1 MLMPQVHRSLYP
13 SKTSLILP
21 KPRIYSH
28 SHAASLVPSRSS
40 FTKTKRNGR
49 VGYKTSNNVKAI
61 ATEIPVQRTKF
72 KANVTV
78 KRNDGSKNKQSDW
91 TGGTLRLELV
101 FADLDP
107 DTGEVRSLTAR
118 ASQAGQADD
127 DVLFEAEFEVPP
139 DYGEVGAVFVTN
151 ELSDEAMFIKKIV
164 LDGSPH
170 HGRVLLTCQAWVRF
184 QQKRLFFTNKSTYLP
199 GKTPSGLRRLRKVEL
214 ENLRGNCQGERKKG
228 DRIYDYDVYNDL
240 GDPDS
245 PEDLTRPVLG
255 GKELPYPRRCRTGRP
270 VLTKKEPSMETRSEY
285 IYVPQ
290 DEEFSNTK
298 QKSYRKMQELESK
311 RLLFLALQTGRDDEA
326 KFPYFT
332 AIDVLFNE
340 GINLP
345 SAQLI
350 MQRVLEA
357 VDGKAPQVM
366 KRDRFCWV
374 RDEEFA
380 RQTLAGVN
388 PSSIQLVTEW
398 PLRSKLD
405 PEIYGAPESAITD
418 EMIEEEIKPFTTV
431 EEAVKQKKL
440 FILDYHDLLLP
451 FVRQVRELG
460 SATLYGSR
468 TLFFLTPQGRLRPL
482 AIELTRP
489 KMDGN
494 PQWKK
499 VFRPTWKSTDVWLW
513 RLAKANVLAHDSCYH
528 QLITHWLR
536 THCATEPYVIAANRQ
551 LSAMHPIYRLLHPHF
566 RYTMEINA
574 EARKSLI
581 NAGGTIES
589 TFSPGKYSMELSS
602 VVYDKQWRFDHQGL
616 PMDLIS
622 RGMAI
627 EDPTSPHGLKLAV
640 EDYPYANDGLELWA
654 IIKKWVSDYANHYYP
669 EASLIESD
677 SELLAWWEEVRTVG
691 HGDKKDEPWWPELR
705 TPQDLIEIITTIVW
719 VASGHHAAVNFG
731 QYAYA
736 GYFPNRPPITR
747 RKMPNEDPKDED
759 WKLFLE
765 KPVEI
770 LLETFPSQLQAAT
783 VMVALKVLS
792 EHSPDEEYL
801 GEKIEPVWAEDPVIK
816 SYFEKFHGSLIE
828 LERIIDRKNAD
839 ENFVNRHGAGVMPYE
854 LLKPFSKPG
863 ITGQGV
869 PYSISI

>member
-1 MLMPQVHRSLYP
+1 M
-13 SKTSLILP
+13 
-21 KPRIYSH
+21 
-28 SHAASLVPSRSS
+28 
-40 FTKTKRNGR
+40 
-49 VGYKTSNNVKAI
+49 
-61 ATEIPVQRTKF
+61 ATESPAQLTKF

-78 KRNDGSKNKQSDW
+78 ERHDGSKDKRSDW
-91 TGGTLRLELV
+91 TSGTLRLELV

-107 DTGEVRSLTAR
+107 REERSLTGIIIYER

-127 DVLFEAEFEVPP
+127 DVLFEAEVEVPP
-139 DYGEVGAVFVTN
+139 DHGEVGAVFVTN
-151 ELSDEAMFIKKIV
+151 ELSDEAIFIKEIV

-170 HGRVLLTCQAWVRF
+170 HGRVSLTYSY
-184 QQKRLFFTNKSTYLP
+184 TNFVDNVEQSTYLP
-199 GKTPSGLRRLRKVEL
+199 YKTPSGLRRLRQDEL
-214 ENLRGNCQGERKKG
+214 VNLRGNCQGERKKG
-228 DRIYDYDVYNDL
+228 DRVYDYDVYNDL

-270 VLTKKEPSMETRSEY
+270 LTKKEQSMETRSKY

-290 DEEFSNTK
+290 DEEFSSTK
-298 QKSYRKMQELESK
+298 QKSFRKMQELESK
-311 RLLFLALQTGRDDEA
+311 RLLFLALQTGNDNEA

-332 AIDVLFNE
+332 AIDVLFNG

-350 MQRVLEA
+350 MQRILEA

-366 KRDRFCWV
+366 KRDRFCLFS
-374 RDEEFA
+374 DEEFA
-380 RQTLAGVN
+380 RQTLAGAN

-418 EMIEEEIKPFTTV
+418 KMIEEEIKPFTTV

-451 FVRQVRELG
+451 FVKQVRELG

-468 TLFFLTPQGRLRPL
+468 TLFFLTPQGTLRPL

-489 KMDGN
+489 QMDGN
-494 PQWKK
+494 PPWKK
-499 VFRPTWKSTDVWLW
+499 VFRPNWKFTDVWLW

-566 RYTMEINA
+566 RYTMQINA

-616 PMDLIS
+616 PRDLIS

-654 IIKKWVSDYANHYYP
+654 IIKNWVSDYVNYYYP
-669 EASLIESD
+669 DACLIESD

-736 GYFPNRPPITR
+736 GYFPNNPPITR
-747 RKMPNEDPKDED
+747 LKMPNEDPKDED
-759 WKLFLE
+759 RKLFFE
-765 KPVEI
+765 KPEEI
-770 LLETFPSQLQAAT
+770 LLKTFPSQLQAAK
-783 VMVALKVLS
+783 VMLTMSVLS

-801 GEKIEPVWAEDPVIK
+801 GEKIEPVWAEDPHIK
-816 SYFEKFHGSLIE
+816 NCFEKFHGSLIE
-828 LERIIDRKNAD
+828 LEGIIDGKNAD
-839 ENFVNRHGAGVMPYE
+839 EKFVNRHGAGVVPYE